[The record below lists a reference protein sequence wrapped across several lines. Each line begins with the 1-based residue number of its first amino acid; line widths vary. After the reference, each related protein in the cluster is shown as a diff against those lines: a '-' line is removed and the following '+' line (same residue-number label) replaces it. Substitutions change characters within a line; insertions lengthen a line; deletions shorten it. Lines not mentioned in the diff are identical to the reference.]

1 MSSLGRLILI
11 VSVLG
16 FTAWSTQASAQTALR
31 DRLTAATEA
40 VENSCGDDIKKF
52 CGSVSRGEGRVLLCM
67 QAHDDQLSFRCQF
80 ALYRASRKLGNAV
93 HRVERIADACWTD
106 IQAKCGE
113 AERIGQCVVEKRDTL
128 SRACQRVVAA
138 VQTAAGQ
145 VAANL
150 RGMRVL
156 SSDNRDVGQ
165 VVDVQRTPDGK
176 VQSVRIE
183 VGRFLGLGSKT
194 IEVNAN
200 QIDQLADRIR
210 LRLGGDQ
217 IRSLSDQ
224 QKP

>member
-1 MSSLGRLILI
+1 MASLGRLILI
-11 VSVLG
+11 ASALG
-16 FTAWSTQASAQTALR
+16 AAAWSSQVSAQTTVR

-40 VENSCGDDIKKF
+40 VENSCSDDIKKF
-52 CGSVSRGEGRVLLCM
+52 CGSVTRGEARVLLCM

-80 ALYRASRKLGNAV
+80 ALYRASRKLGNAI

-113 AERIGQCVVEKRDTL
+113 AERIGQCVVQKRETL

-145 VAANL
+145 LANL

-156 SSDNRDVGQ
+156 SSDSRDVGQ

-194 IEVNAN
+194 IEVNAD
-200 QIDQLADRIR
+200 QIEQLADRIR

-224 QKP
+224 QKQ

>member
-1 MSSLGRLILI
+1 MASLGKLILI
-11 VSVLG
+11 VSAVG
-16 FTAWSTQASAQTALR
+16 SAAWSSQAFAQTTVR
-31 DRLTAATEA
+31 DRLAAATGA

-52 CGSVSRGEGRVLLCM
+52 CGSVTRGEGRVLLCM

-106 IQAKCGE
+106 IQDKCGD
-113 AERIGQCVVEKRDTL
+113 AEEIGQCVVQKRDTL

-145 VAANL
+145 LANL

-194 IEVNAN
+194 IDVTADKIE
-200 QIDQLADRIR
+200 QLADRIR

-224 QKP
+224 QKQ

>member
-1 MSSLGRLILI
+1 MASLGRLIFI
-11 VSVLG
+11 VSALG
-16 FTAWSTQASAQTALR
+16 TAAWSSQVSAQTTVR

-52 CGSVSRGEGRVLLCM
+52 CGSASRGEGRILLCM

-106 IQAKCGE
+106 IQAECGE
-113 AERIGQCVVEKRDTL
+113 AERIGQCVVQKRETL

-145 VAANL
+145 LANL
-150 RGMRVL
+150 RGMRVF

-194 IEVNAN
+194 IEVNADT
-200 QIDQLADRIR
+200 IEQLADRIR

>member
-1 MSSLGRLILI
+1 MASLGRLILI
-11 VSVLG
+11 VSALG
-16 FTAWSTQASAQTALR
+16 SVTWSSQVSAQTTVL

-113 AERIGQCVVEKRDTL
+113 AERIGQCVVQKRETL

-145 VAANL
+145 LANL

-156 SSDNRDVGQ
+156 SSDSRDVGQ

-194 IEVNAN
+194 IEVNAD
-200 QIDQLADRIR
+200 QIEQLADRIR

-224 QKP
+224 QKQ

>member
-1 MSSLGRLILI
+1 MASLGKLILI
-11 VSVLG
+11 VSALG
-16 FTAWSTQASAQTALR
+16 SAAWSSQVSAQNTVR

-40 VENSCGDDIKKF
+40 VENSCGEDIKKF
-52 CGSVSRGEGRVLLCM
+52 CGSVSRGEGRILLCM

-113 AERIGQCVVEKRDTL
+113 AERIGQCVVQKRETL

-145 VAANL
+145 LANL

-194 IEVNAN
+194 IQVNAD
-200 QIDQLADRIR
+200 QIEQLADRIR

-224 QKP
+224 QRQ

>member
-1 MSSLGRLILI
+1 
-11 VSVLG
+11 
-16 FTAWSTQASAQTALR
+16 
-31 DRLTAATEA
+31 
-40 VENSCGDDIKKF
+40 
-52 CGSVSRGEGRVLLCM
+52 
-67 QAHDDQLSFRCQF
+67 
-80 ALYRASRKLGNAV
+80 
-93 HRVERIADACWTD
+93 VERIADACWTD

-113 AERIGQCVVEKRDTL
+113 AERIGQCVVQKRETL

-145 VAANL
+145 LANL

-156 SSDNRDVGQ
+156 SSDSRDVGQ

-194 IEVNAN
+194 IEVNAD
-200 QIDQLADRIR
+200 QIEQLADRIR

-224 QKP
+224 QKQ

>member
-1 MSSLGRLILI
+1 MSSFGRLILI
-11 VSVLG
+11 VPALG
-16 FTAWSTQASAQTALR
+16 AAAWSTHVSAQTAIR
-31 DRLTAATEA
+31 DRLAAATGA

-52 CGSVSRGEGRVLLCM
+52 CGSVSRGEGRILLCM
-67 QAHDDQLSFRCQF
+67 QAHDDQLSYRCQF
-80 ALYRASRKLGNAV
+80 TLYRASRKLGNAV
-93 HRVERIADACWTD
+93 HRVERVADACWTD

-113 AERIGQCVVEKRDTL
+113 AERIGQCVVQKRETL

-138 VQTAAGQ
+138 MQTAAGQ
-145 VAANL
+145 LANL
-150 RGMRVL
+150 SGMRVL

-194 IEVNAN
+194 IEVNADK
-200 QIDQLADRIR
+200 IEQLADRIK

-224 QKP
+224 QKQ